1 MIPSYLFFCLIHVV
15 KIRSNKINK
24 IVLIRCLK
32 NVDKPSPQLSY
43 QYNFM
48 HAVQLYRCTCFV
60 SIIMSFYLLHISN
73 LFIWFLCPFDP
84 AILQMSSM
92 ASVVLAY
99 FTIVWFQ
106 KISIPPPPP
115 RKGFAV
121 WPPLPLWIFQNW
133 PPKFT
138 PPPLPSGISKIFAH
152 PLEILL
158 SLIEMNKEVVLFTRV
173 PNFVSFM

>member
-106 KISIPPPPP
+106 KISIPPPPHGRDLP
-115 RKGFAV
+115 YDPPFPSGFSKIGPQNL
-121 WPPLPLWIFQNW
+121 PPPPSLWNFQN
-133 PPKFT
+133 FRT
-138 PPPLPSGISKIFAH
+138 PPGNFAISNWN
-152 PLEILL
+152 EQR
-158 SLIEMNKEVVLFTRV
+158 SS
-173 PNFVSFM
+173 FVH

>member
-73 LFIWFLCPFDP
+73 LFIWFVCPFDP

-115 RKGFAV
+115 TEGICRMT
-121 WPPLPLWIFQNW
+121 PPSPLDFPKLAPKIYPPPF
-133 PPKFT
+133 PPEFPKFSHT
-138 PPPLPSGISKIFAH
+138 PWKFCYL
-152 PLEILL
+152 
-158 SLIEMNKEVVLFTRV
+158 
-173 PNFVSFM
+173 

>member
-92 ASVVLAY
+92 ASVVFAY

-106 KISIPPPPP
+106 KISIPPPP

-138 PPPLPSGISKIFAH
+138 PPPSLRNFQHFRTPPGNFAISNSN
-152 PLEILL
+152 EQR
-158 SLIEMNKEVVLFTRV
+158 SS
-173 PNFVSFM
+173 FVH

>member
-48 HAVQLYRCTCFV
+48 HAVHLYRCTCFV

-73 LFIWFLCPFDP
+73 LFI
-84 AILQMSSM
+84 
-92 ASVVLAY
+92 
-99 FTIVWFQ
+99 
-106 KISIPPPPP
+106 
-115 RKGFAV
+115 
-121 WPPLPLWIFQNW
+121 
-133 PPKFT
+133 
-138 PPPLPSGISKIFAH
+138 
-152 PLEILL
+152 
-158 SLIEMNKEVVLFTRV
+158 
-173 PNFVSFM
+173 

>member
-60 SIIMSFYLLHISN
+60 SIIMSFYLLRISN
-73 LFIWFLCPFDP
+73 LFIWFVCPFDP

-138 PPPLPSGISKIFAH
+138 PPPFPPEFQKFSHTPWRFCYL
-152 PLEILL
+152 
-158 SLIEMNKEVVLFTRV
+158 
-173 PNFVSFM
+173 